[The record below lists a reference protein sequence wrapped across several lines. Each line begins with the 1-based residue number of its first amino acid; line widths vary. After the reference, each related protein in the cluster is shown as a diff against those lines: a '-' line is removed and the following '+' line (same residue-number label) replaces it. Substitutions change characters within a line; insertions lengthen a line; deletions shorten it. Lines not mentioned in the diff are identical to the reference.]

1 MGAVADQ
8 IKPGERAFQ
17 MQSRIPLSAILVLAM
32 LASAGHGLAQ
42 TGEFANQPPGSVV
55 HQGYAL
61 QDWWQS
67 QRNGAR
73 EQAPPAETMQ
83 APVVLWPSQPDS
95 SLAKPRSVKTSK
107 KVTANSHVQ
116 PKQPQPQ

>member
-1 MGAVADQ
+1 
-8 IKPGERAFQ
+8 
-17 MQSRIPLSAILVLAM
+17 MQSCINLSAILTLVVLASTV
-32 LASAGHGLAQ
+32 SALAQ

-73 EQAPPAETMQ
+73 EQAPPAETMP
-83 APVVLWPSQPDS
+83 APVVLLPSQPDPT
-95 SLAKPRSVKTSK
+95 LAKPKSVKTTK
-107 KVTANSHVQ
+107 KVTTNSHVQ

>member
-1 MGAVADQ
+1 
-8 IKPGERAFQ
+8 
-17 MQSRIPLSAILVLAM
+17 MQSRINLSAIVLLAM
-32 LASAGHGLAQ
+32 LAPAGGALAQ

-73 EQAPPAETMQ
+73 EQAPSAETMQ
-83 APVVLWPSQPDS
+83 APVVLLPSQPDS
-95 SLAKPRSVKTSK
+95 NLARPRSVKTTK
-107 KVTANSHVQ
+107 KMTANSHVQ

>member
-1 MGAVADQ
+1 
-8 IKPGERAFQ
+8 
-17 MQSRIPLSAILVLAM
+17 MQSRVNLSAIVLLAM
-32 LASAGHGLAQ
+32 LAPAGGALAQ

-55 HQGYAL
+55 HRGYAL

-73 EQAPPAETMQ
+73 EQAPSAETMQ
-83 APVVLWPSQPDS
+83 APVVLLPSQPDS
-95 SLAKPRSVKTSK
+95 NLARPRSVKTTK
-107 KVTANSHVQ
+107 KMTANSHVQ

>member
-1 MGAVADQ
+1 M
-8 IKPGERAFQ
+8 P
-17 MQSRIPLSAILVLAM
+17 SRINLSALVLLAV
-32 LASAGHGLAQ
+32 LASAGHALAQ

-55 HQGYAL
+55 HRGYEL

-67 QRNGAR
+67 QRYGAR

-83 APVVLWPSQPDS
+83 APVVLLPSQPDS
-95 SLAKPRSVKTSK
+95 NLAKARSVKTTK

>member
-1 MGAVADQ
+1 
-8 IKPGERAFQ
+8 
-17 MQSRIPLSAILVLAM
+17 MQSRITRSAILVLAL
-32 LASAGHGLAQ
+32 LASAGHAFAQ

-67 QRNGAR
+67 QRNGTR
-73 EQAPPAETMQ
+73 EQTPA
-83 APVVLWPSQPDS
+83 VLLPSQPDPN
-95 SLAKPRSVKTSK
+95 LAKPRSVKTSK
-107 KVTANSHVQ
+107 KVTANSRVQ